1 MANSTNGYTNK
12 ELLNMVMDQLKEID
26 KKLEAKLDKAEFYK
40 VLGLLIAVG
49 GLVVAALMQE
59 NNESPS

>member
-40 VLGLLIAVG
+40 VLGLCISG
-49 GLVVAALMQE
+49 K
-59 NNESPS
+59 NKIKI